1 MLHLRLSRLLVT
13 RQSVK
18 PRYFSDQTSKNS
30 EFPFD
35 KPLLKWK
42 PLEKAEEEIIFNDR
56 LRFAT
61 DCIVLGATGLVIYK
75 MVYRFLYGPP
85 ER

>member
-1 MLHLRLSRLLVT
+1 MKQPLQR
-13 RQSVK
+13 K
-18 PRYFSDQTSKNS
+18 YFCDQTSKNS

-61 DCIVLGATGLVIYK
+61 DCIVLVATGLVIYK
-75 MVYRFLYGPP
+75 MGYRFLYGPP

>member
-1 MLHLRLSRLLVT
+1 MLHSRFSRLWRAKKSLQW
-13 RQSVK
+13 RS
-18 PRYFSDQTSKNS
+18 FCDQTSKGS

-42 PLEKAEEEIIFNDR
+42 PLEKAEEEILFNDR
-56 LRFAT
+56 LRLVT
-61 DCIVLGATGLVIYK
+61 DCIALGATGFVIYK
-75 MVYRFLYGPP
+75 MTFRFLYGPP